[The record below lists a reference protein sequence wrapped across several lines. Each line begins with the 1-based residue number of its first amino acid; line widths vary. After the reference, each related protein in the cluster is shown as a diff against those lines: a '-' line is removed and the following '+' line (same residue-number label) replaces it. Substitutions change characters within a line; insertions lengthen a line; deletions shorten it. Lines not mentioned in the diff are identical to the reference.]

1 MQSRDLR
8 DYGLAATRYIVVL
21 HEAVALRD
29 AQNAGLRA
37 WYKTVNEELSRERA
51 Q

>member
-8 DYGLAATRYIVVL
+8 AYGLAATRYIIAL

-29 AQNAGLRA
+29 AQQSGLRA
-37 WYKTVNEELSRERA
+37 WFKAVNEELGRE
-51 Q
+51 

>member
-8 DYGLAATRYIVVL
+8 AYGLAATRYIVAL
-21 HEAVALRD
+21 HEAIALRD

-37 WYKTVNEELSRERA
+37 WYKMVDEELRHD
-51 Q
+51 